1 MFFRSLG
8 LFSVW
13 AWRRVCCLFFS
24 LGELLYL
31 FLIFLFSFREMPSR
45 HIRSLTLE
53 DELLLH
59 SFLDFYTSL
68 CFCWSFIIAQFEG
81 LKCFI
86 PVLSSE
92 FSSNFC
98 SVLMSGFESFVCQLQ
113 FLFWAPCF
121 FPSLIPLCSLLCRM
135 FMPLSSGVPL
145 SLNSWLVE
153 IFLSFFSYMSLGL
166 FPVLLWQMVSLGSR
180 FGSRFLS
187 VFPWW
192 FRLWAPVSYS
202 SSCIPNQ
209 PSVSVYTASSPRL
222 LF

>member
-1 MFFRSLG
+1 MFLLEFYYCTVWRSE
-8 LFSVW
+8 V
-13 AWRRVCCLFFS
+13 
-24 LGELLYL
+24 
-31 FLIFLFSFREMPSR
+31 
-45 HIRSLTLE
+45 
-53 DELLLH
+53 LH
-59 SFLDFYTSL
+59 S
-68 CFCWSFIIAQFEG
+68 CFELRVWFQVI
-81 LKCFI
+81 LW
-86 PVLSSE
+86 
-92 FSSNFC
+92 SSNFC

-145 SLNSWLVE
+145 SLCSWLVE